1 MTVPGVLQ
9 SEPVTWG
16 MVSLV
21 VGIITIAIA
30 IVLYIVRMRDLER
43 TARTADVAALRTEL
57 MVELGKAK
65 TAAYGA
71 RDDLR
76 AFELRVAQQYVSH
89 ELLTSVR
96 GDIGTV
102 REEVRGVRD
111 LLVEVIRE
119 QRPAPR
125 AGGRREAG

>member
-89 ELLTSVR
+89 EQLASVR

-119 QRPAPR
+119 RRPAPR
-125 AGGRREAG
+125 TGGRREAG